1 MRTLYIIKTG
11 STFPAIRQQHGDFE
25 QWMQAGL
32 HPKHVLPAE
41 RPAMAVID
49 ATASGHGPL
58 CYPEP
63 HACAGIVISGSH
75 DMVTDDAPWM
85 QQLAH
90 WLLQICHSG
99 VPVLGI

>member
-49 ATASGHGPL
+49 AAASGL
-58 CYPEP
+58 T
-63 HACAGIVISGSH
+63 VIFFC
-75 DMVTDDAPWM
+75 VAPM
-85 QQLAH
+85 QA
-90 WLLQICHSG
+90 S
-99 VPVLGI
+99 V